1 MLAREGHNVRFSNVR
16 SKSLSL
22 DKIESLIRVNIEAKS
37 QQYEALIEQG
47 VLRSA
52 GVYVRELLP
61 NSKRFFTVTVSP
73 VRRLFGKELQRS
85 FESAGLEHHFIEMPD
100 GERKKNLGTI
110 EDLGTKLVK
119 LGADRSSALIAL
131 GGGVVGDVVG
141 FLASIYMR
149 GIHFVQIPTT
159 FLAQVD
165 SSVGGKTGVNLAVGK
180 NLLGTFR
187 QPQLVLT
194 DPEVLVTL
202 PEREYRSG
210 LYEAL
215 KYGIIRNPRIFE
227 FMENNRDRILKRD
240 PDTLEWLIAECVR
253 VKASVVSEDEK
264 DFGVRRILNLGHTIG
279 HALEAETRYTH
290 FLHGE
295 AVAWGIVAASMISV
309 GMQKTDSAT
318 AQRIISAILAYAPL
332 PRVDVRSK
340 SVAKRI
346 GKDKKTIDNKV
357 HFILPVEIGRVEIES
372 DVPERAVIQSIE
384 ELRYLSKA

>member
-165 SSVGGKTGVNLAVGK
+165 SSVGGKTGVNLVVGK

-240 PDTLEWLIAECVR
+240 PGTLEWLIAECVR

-372 DVPERAVIQSIE
+372 DVPERAVIRSIE

>member
-1 MLAREGHNVRFSNVR
+1 
-16 SKSLSL
+16 
-22 DKIESLIRVNIEAKS
+22 
-37 QQYEALIEQG
+37 
-47 VLRSA
+47 
-52 GVYVRELLP
+52 
-61 NSKRFFTVTVSP
+61 
-73 VRRLFGKELQRS
+73 
-85 FESAGLEHHFIEMPD
+85 
-100 GERKKNLGTI
+100 
-110 EDLGTKLVK
+110 
-119 LGADRSSALIAL
+119 
-131 GGGVVGDVVG
+131 
-141 FLASIYMR
+141 
-149 GIHFVQIPTT
+149 
-159 FLAQVD
+159 
-165 SSVGGKTGVNLAVGK
+165 VGK

-240 PDTLEWLIAECVR
+240 PGTLEWLIAECVR

-372 DVPERAVIQSIE
+372 DVPERAVIRSIE